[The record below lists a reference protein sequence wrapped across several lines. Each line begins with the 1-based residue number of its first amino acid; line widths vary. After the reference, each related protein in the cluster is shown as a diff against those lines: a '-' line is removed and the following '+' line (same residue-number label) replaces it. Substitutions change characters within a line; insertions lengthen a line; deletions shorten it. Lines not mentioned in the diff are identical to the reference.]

1 MKKLIFLLACVFSL
15 GAAFGQSNKVQT
27 AINWIKPEYLELDK
41 AKEAIDEATV
51 HPKTSAEAK
60 TWFTRG
66 QVYYKLYQTK
76 DDRYKNLD
84 KNPLKEAYLAFAKAK
99 ELDVTKRY
107 EDQLLFHLTQIR
119 ADFFNKGGAEYEAK
133 KFAQSME
140 SFETVIAIGKLPF
153 INQLDTGSFYNTALA
168 AEGAALQSTNKDTIS
183 KYNSKALDYY
193 KKSIDLNWGGPDV
206 FHYMATIHLKQGDST
221 QALKCYEEGIA
232 KYPKQTANLY
242 IALINFYLA
251 KKDLSTGF
259 GYMERAL
266 ELDSSNASLW
276 QVYGNA
282 LEKRNDRTKAIEAFK
297 KMIVID
303 STNFMGFYNV
313 GSVYFNMG
321 VEENDKANAVPFPY
335 KTADDE
341 KKYNEYLKSAD
352 DKFKL
357 ALPFFEKAYVIKKDD
372 SDLLIGLKQIYY
384 RFKET
389 EKLAEIQ
396 KQIDKLK

>member
-1 MKKLIFLLACVFSL
+1 MKKVIFLLACVFSL
-15 GAAFGQSNKVQT
+15 GTAFGQSNKVQT
-27 AINWIKPEYLELDK
+27 AINWIKPEYMELDK
-41 AKEAIDEATV
+41 AKQAIDEAAV

-60 TWFTRG
+60 TWFVRG

-76 DDRYKNLD
+76 DERYKGLD
-84 KNPLKEAYLAFAKAK
+84 KNPLKESYISFAKAK
-99 ELDVTKRY
+99 QLDEGKRY
-107 EDQLLFHLTQIR
+107 EDQLLFQLTQIR

-140 SFETVIAIGKLPF
+140 SFETVIAIGKLPY
-153 INQLDTGSFYNTALA
+153 INNLDTGSFYNTALA
-168 AEGAALQSTNKDTIS
+168 AEGAATSSTNKDTAN
-183 KYNSKALDYY
+183 KYFAKAVDYY
-193 KKSIDLNWGGPDV
+193 NKSIELNWGGPDV
-206 FHYMATIHLKQGDST
+206 FHYLATIFLKQGDST
-221 QALKCYEEGIA
+221 AALKSYQAGIA

-251 KKDLSTGF
+251 KKDINTSF
-259 GYMERAL
+259 DYMAKAL
-266 ELDSSNASLW
+266 ELDSLNSSLW

-297 KMIVID
+297 KMISID
-303 STNFMGFYNV
+303 STNFMGYYNV

-335 KTADDE
+335 KTPDDE
-341 KKYNEYLKSAD
+341 TKFNAFLKSAD
-352 DKFKL
+352 DKFHL
-357 ALPFFEKAYVIKKDD
+357 ALPFFEKAYDIKKDD

-384 RFKET
+384 RFKMND
-389 EKLAEIQ
+389 KLADVQ